1 MIFNVRTH
9 THGVEVCV
17 SAMLTPFCCANCT
30 HYAGIAAA
38 LETHGSDTEA
48 LQMCTWALLML
59 LADDPAQLRAY
70 KHLHIEDGLR
80 AIIAED
86 SGFLDAAKDL
96 ARAALAQL

>member
-1 MIFNVRTH
+1 
-9 THGVEVCV
+9 
-17 SAMLTPFCCANCT
+17 
-30 HYAGIAAA
+30 
-38 LETHGSDTEA
+38 
-48 LQMCTWALLML
+48 MCTWALLML